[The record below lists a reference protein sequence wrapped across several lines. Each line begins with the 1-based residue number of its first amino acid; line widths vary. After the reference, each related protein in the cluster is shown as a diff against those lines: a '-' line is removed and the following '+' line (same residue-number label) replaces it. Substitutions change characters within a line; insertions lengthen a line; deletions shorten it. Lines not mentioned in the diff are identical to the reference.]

1 MTDRD
6 TWRQQRTIYSS
17 IESVH
22 VALNCCIHVS
32 LVNAASNT
40 TCCVLNLKQEEQ
52 LVLGAGEEGNIS
64 SESHRYKINNNNLS
78 VNNISPMSRWRSSSS
93 NEVAEPTWENG
104 QQQGLGGLI
113 IHQPTSTTPATQNNK
128 RFVDSANLIQTSV
141 QPKLSPI
148 SMVPPSSLLNL
159 QKQRTPADR
168 YTCMEQEEMG
178 DRSASASASA
188 TFFRDHNDTTMM
200 TWPNS
205 YDSLASFKTKTS
217 TDDDSAACLARPLA
231 VSVNQNDE
239 DNRET
244 KVEEGRSHS
253 SRRSR
258 AAAIHNQSE
267 RKRRD
272 RINQKIKALQRLVPN
287 ASKTDK
293 ASMLEEVIEYLKQ
306 LKAQV
311 QLMSNLRN
319 MAQSQQLMS
328 DLRNVAQ
335 SQMIMPIG
343 LQQQQQQHHLQLMS
357 LLAAARMGMGML
369 DMNTIAA
376 TVRSASHQPLVSPT
390 PSLSAATSTFVPSPF
405 VVPPESAGDTQMQ
418 SMNMELYNK
427 MAALYRHQ
435 VNQITQQ
442 QATSSSPSTHLHSA
456 RDLD

>member
-1 MTDRD
+1 
-6 TWRQQRTIYSS
+6 
-17 IESVH
+17 
-22 VALNCCIHVS
+22 
-32 LVNAASNT
+32 
-40 TCCVLNLKQEEQ
+40 
-52 LVLGAGEEGNIS
+52 
-64 SESHRYKINNNNLS
+64 
-78 VNNISPMSRWRSSSS
+78 
-93 NEVAEPTWENG
+93 
-104 QQQGLGGLI
+104 
-113 IHQPTSTTPATQNNK
+113 
-128 RFVDSANLIQTSV
+128 
-141 QPKLSPI
+141 
-148 SMVPPSSLLNL
+148 
-159 QKQRTPADR
+159 
-168 YTCMEQEEMG
+168 
-178 DRSASASASA
+178 
-188 TFFRDHNDTTMM
+188 
-200 TWPNS
+200 
-205 YDSLASFKTKTS
+205 
-217 TDDDSAACLARPLA
+217 
-231 VSVNQNDE
+231 
-239 DNRET
+239 
-244 KVEEGRSHS
+244 
-253 SRRSR
+253 
-258 AAAIHNQSE
+258 
-267 RKRRD
+267 
-272 RINQKIKALQRLVPN
+272 
-287 ASKTDK
+287 
-293 ASMLEEVIEYLKQ
+293 MLEEVIEYLKQ

-405 VVPPESAGDTQMQ
+405 VVPPESAGDTVNNIASVPLTTHPYFAFLSQVCCLINDSFCYYTLVWELNWLHVFKQMQ